1 MCQPKGGCEDTKFF
15 SDVYYSAEDNTE
27 AKIPILG
34 D

>member
-1 MCQPKGGCEDTKFF
+1 MCQTNGRCEDTMFF

-27 AKIPILG
+27 AKIPNLG